1 MAERKYARYPSLDGC
16 PVLVTGGASGI
27 GEGMVKAF
35 AEQGAKVGFLDIAEE
50 AGRRLADEI
59 AGKGQTAVFE
69 PCNLMDIDALKAAIA
84 SLADRNGPAL
94 VLVNNAAHDQRH
106 AWEDVTSAYWD
117 DRIAV
122 NLKHF
127 FFATQAVAPGM
138 MARGWGSIINFG
150 SISWRVM
157 TGEMLCYTTAK
168 AAVHGMTRS
177 FAAALGQHGVRVNT
191 LEPGWVMT
199 ERQLKLWVT
208 PDAEP
213 LIDASQAL
221 KGRVLP
227 EDLARAALFL
237 ASDDAAMITA
247 QTLTV
252 DAGWT

>member
-1 MAERKYARYPSLDGC
+1 MARKYARYPSLEGC
-16 PVLVTGGASGI
+16 PVLITGGASGI
-27 GEGMVKAF
+27 GEGMVRAF
-35 AEQGAKVGFLDIAEE
+35 AEQGALVGFLDIAED
-50 AGRRLADEI
+50 AGRELAEDI
-59 AGKGQTAVFE
+59 AASGQTAVFQ
-69 PCNLMDIDALKAAIA
+69 PCNLKDIDALKTAIDA
-84 SLADRNGPAL
+84 LEQRNGPAL
-94 VLVNNAAHDQRH
+94 VLVNNAANDTRH
-106 AWEDVTSAYWD
+106 EWQDVTPEYWD
-117 DRIAV
+117 DRVAV

-127 FFATQAVAPGM
+127 FFAIQAVAPGM
-138 MARGWGSIINFG
+138 IARGWGSVINFG
-150 SISWRVM
+150 SISWRM
-157 TGEMLCYTTAK
+157 KTGEMLCYTTSK

-208 PDAEP
+208 PETEP
-213 LIDASQAL
+213 IIDASQVL